1 MLQFIL
7 RRLGLVIPTFI
18 GITLLTFA
26 FVHMIPGDPVMIMA
40 GERGISPERHAQLL
54 AEMGLDKPLWQQ
66 YAHYIWGV
74 LHGDLG
80 ISLKSRIPVWQEFV
94 PRFKATLE
102 LGVCAMIFAVAVG
115 IPVGVLAAVK
125 RGSIFDHTAVGLAL
139 TGYSMPIFWWGMMLI
154 MLVSVQLN
162 LTPVSG
168 RISDTV
174 FLDDTLPLTGF
185 MLIDTAIWGEQGD
198 FIDALMHMI
207 LPAIV
212 LGTIPLAVIVR
223 MTRSSML
230 EVLGEDYIRT
240 ARAKGL
246 TRMRVIVVHALR
258 NAMLPVVTVI
268 GLQVGTLLAGA
279 ILTETIF
286 SWPGLGRWLIDALQ
300 RRDYP
305 VVQGGVLLAP
315 PFWQDGGS
323 LAHLLGTDDVGRDI
337 LSRLMYGARLS
348 LLVGCL
354 VVVLSLILG
363 VVLGLVAGYFGG
375 VVDSI
380 IMRVVDIMLAL
391 PSLLLALVL
400 VAIFGPSIVNASL
413 ALTFVALPH
422 YVRLTRAAVLVEV
435 NRDYVT
441 ASRVAGAGAMRQMFV
456 NILPNCLAPLI
467 VQASLGFSN
476 AILDMAALGF
486 LGMGAQ
492 PPTPEWGTMLSDVL
506 QFAQS
511 AWWVVTFPGV
521 AILLTVLAFNLMGD
535 GLRDALDPKLK
546 Q

>member
-212 LGTIPLAVIVR
+212 LGTHPAGGDCAYDPFVDAGSARRRLYSYRARQRADPDASDCGPRAAQRDAASGHGHWPAGGHAAGGRHPDGNHFLMAWFRPLADR
-223 MTRSSML
+223 
-230 EVLGEDYIRT
+230 
-240 ARAKGL
+240 
-246 TRMRVIVVHALR
+246 
-258 NAMLPVVTVI
+258 
-268 GLQVGTLLAGA
+268 
-279 ILTETIF
+279 
-286 SWPGLGRWLIDALQ
+286 
-300 RRDYP
+300 
-305 VVQGGVLLAP
+305 
-315 PFWQDGGS
+315 
-323 LAHLLGTDDVGRDI
+323 
-337 LSRLMYGARLS
+337 
-348 LLVGCL
+348 
-354 VVVLSLILG
+354 
-363 VVLGLVAGYFGG
+363 
-375 VVDSI
+375 
-380 IMRVVDIMLAL
+380 
-391 PSLLLALVL
+391 
-400 VAIFGPSIVNASL
+400 
-413 ALTFVALPH
+413 
-422 YVRLTRAAVLVEV
+422 RAA
-435 NRDYVT
+435 
-441 ASRVAGAGAMRQMFV
+441 AS
-456 NILPNCLAPLI
+456 
-467 VQASLGFSN
+467 
-476 AILDMAALGF
+476 
-486 LGMGAQ
+486 
-492 PPTPEWGTMLSDVL
+492 
-506 QFAQS
+506 
-511 AWWVVTFPGV
+511 
-521 AILLTVLAFNLMGD
+521 
-535 GLRDALDPKLK
+535 
-546 Q
+546 